1 MKLPTWI
8 LMDIEGTTTSISF
21 VHDVLFPYARTR
33 MSTFLSTHSENKEV
47 AIEVDAL
54 RSRLG
59 LSSLTDVV
67 STLDRWMGEDR
78 KETELK
84 SLQGLL
90 WRDGYMSGDFT
101 GHVYPDVSDALSR
114 WKDAGIQLAVYSSGS
129 VAAQKLL
136 FQYSD
141 AGNLDALFDANFDTR
156 VGHKREK
163 ASYLEIARQLGSPA
177 TEIVFLSDIG
187 EELHAASEAGMS
199 SVQLMRSGNVRDDRF
214 DYCETFEE
222 LDQMWSKPV

>member
-1 MKLPTWI
+1 
-8 LMDIEGTTTSISF
+8 MDIEGTTTSISF
-21 VHDVLFPYARTR
+21 VHDVLFPYARAR
-33 MSTFLSTHSENKEV
+33 MSTFLSKHSENKEV

-59 LSSLTDVV
+59 LSSLADVV

-90 WRDGYMSGDFT
+90 WRDGYTSGDFT
-101 GHVYPDVSDALSR
+101 GHVYPDVRDALSR
-114 WKDAGIQLAVYSSGS
+114 WKDAGIQLGVYSSGS

-136 FQYSD
+136 FQHSD
-141 AGNLDALFDANFDTR
+141 AGNLDAFFDANFDTR

-163 ASYLEIARQLGSPA
+163 LSYLEIARQLGSPP

-187 EELHAASEAGMS
+187 AELHAASEAGMS
-199 SVQLMRSGNVRDDRF
+199 SVQLMRPGNVRDDRF
-214 DYCETFEE
+214 GYCETFEE
-222 LDQMWSKPV
+222 LDQMWSKSV